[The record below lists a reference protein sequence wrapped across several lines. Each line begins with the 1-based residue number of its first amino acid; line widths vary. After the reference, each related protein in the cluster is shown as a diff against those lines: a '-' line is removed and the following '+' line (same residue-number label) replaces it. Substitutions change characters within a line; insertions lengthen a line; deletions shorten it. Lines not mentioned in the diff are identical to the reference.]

1 VPTLDRA
8 VLERQP
14 AIPLEAK
21 AGEHL
26 AFPLGAESHNPLD
39 AFKRTKAN
47 VRFWHLADI
56 DAAFE
61 NVRFWGYSGHAL
73 RAFASSAFESE
84 RTSLP
89 RVSP

>member
-1 VPTLDRA
+1 MPTLDRA

-39 AFKRTKAN
+39 AFKRTKAD

-56 DAAFE
+56 HMSNKARVCNEKGGPQRAALE
-61 NVRFWGYSGHAL
+61 PAL
-73 RAFASSAFESE
+73 
-84 RTSLP
+84 
-89 RVSP
+89 VS

>member
-39 AFKRTKAN
+39 AFKRTKAD
-47 VRFWHLADI
+47 VRFWH
-56 DAAFE
+56 
-61 NVRFWGYSGHAL
+61 
-73 RAFASSAFESE
+73 
-84 RTSLP
+84 
-89 RVSP
+89 

>member
-39 AFKRTKAN
+39 AFKRTKAD

-56 DAAFE
+56 SQVRP
-61 NVRFWGYSGHAL
+61 NVRFRG
-73 RAFASSAFESE
+73 
-84 RTSLP
+84 
-89 RVSP
+89 